1 MSMGVG
7 GEGFLVRGLAIG
19 GELGYVF
26 RREFSRGIGRLSAN
40 PAYHFLA
47 GRECKL
53 VRFVTA
59 GYSLA
64 FRQDAFSLVNYAR
77 GAGYWFRNNL
87 ELRLEARDHRAIRK
101 VRNRFPGFRV
111 AFLCADREKRVL
123 LGSRQ
128 NVLR

>member
-40 PAYHFLA
+40 PAFLA
-47 GRECKL
+47 ARERKL
-53 VRFVTA
+53 VPFVTA

-64 FRQDAFSLVNYAR
+64 FRQDAFNPVNYAGR
-77 GAGYWFRNNL
+77 AAYWFRNNL
-87 ELRLEARDHRAIRK
+87 GLRLEARDHRAIRE
-101 VRNRFPGFRV
+101 VRDHFPGFRV
-111 AFLCADREKRVL
+111 AFLCADRESDVL